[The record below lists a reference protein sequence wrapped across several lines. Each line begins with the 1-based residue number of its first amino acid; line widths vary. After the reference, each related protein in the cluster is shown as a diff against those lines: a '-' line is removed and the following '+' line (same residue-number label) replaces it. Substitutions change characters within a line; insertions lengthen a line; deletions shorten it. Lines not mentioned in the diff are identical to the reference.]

1 MLLEHLINFREKEI
15 FMSRGFVK
23 EEDQEEAPFIP
34 PRADLPPGTVNYVT
48 PTGYEQLIAERED
61 LESQL
66 SSITVTDE
74 KERRHITAVLT
85 GRLNL
90 LNERIASARILNSRD
105 QPEDE
110 ARFGAW
116 VEFTVIS
123 GDQKGSQRKF
133 QFVGVDEAD
142 IKKNKI
148 AFFAPIARVLTGKKV
163 GDVVEFRRGNIV
175 QVLEITGIEYNKID
189 KSTGE

>member
-1 MLLEHLINFREKEI
+1 
-15 FMSRGFVK
+15 MSRGFVK

-34 PRADLPPGTVNYVT
+34 PRADLPEGVINYVT
-48 PTGYEQLIAERED
+48 PGGYNQLIAERDD
-61 LESQL
+61 LEFQL

-85 GRLNL
+85 GKLNL
-90 LNERIASARILNSRD
+90 LNERISTARILESKD
-105 QPEDE
+105 QPMNEV
-110 ARFGAW
+110 RFGAR
-116 VEFTVIS
+116 VEFKIIF
-123 GDQKGSQRKF
+123 GEQEGSRRKF

-163 GDVVEFRRGNIV
+163 GDIVEFRRGINV
-175 QVLEITGIEYNKID
+175 QKFEITNIKYE
-189 KSTGE
+189 S